1 MHKILFILFSYL
13 LGSIPF
19 GFIIYYLTEKK
30 DIRSQG
36 SGNIGA
42 TNVLRSKGKAAG
54 LVTLMLDM
62 LKGAI
67 PVLVGLHY
75 FDYPVVVLLG
85 GAAAVLGHMFPLF
98 LKFRGGKGVAT
109 LAGMVLAFSLPA
121 FIVFAVVFLLTLA
134 ATKYVSAGSLA
145 GVTALFFFT
154 LFTRV
159 MEISMIVFLL
169 LVIIILKHSS
179 NLKRIISGTENKLR
193 LTKNG

>member
-1 MHKILFILFSYL
+1 MHKIIFILLSYL

-19 GFIIYYLTEKK
+19 GFIVYYLTEKK
-30 DIRSQG
+30 DIRDQG

-54 LVTLMLDM
+54 FLTLILDM
-62 LKGAI
+62 IKGAT

-75 FDYPVVVLLG
+75 FDYPVVALLG

-121 FIVFAVVFLLTLA
+121 FIVFAAVFLLTLI
-134 ATKYVSAGSLA
+134 ATKYISAGSLA

-169 LVIIILKHSS
+169 TVIVILKHRS
-179 NLKRIISGTENKLR
+179 NLKRLISGTENKLR